1 MASIEITEAATME
14 DMELETLK
22 PSSNTDVATK
32 RERED
37 EATAD
42 ENGAVSKKQKLD
54 DEKSVEETRM
64 EKLQENS
71 GEVEEEKKEEKIVDP
86 VKIGPKTFGSS
97 LEMFNYFYKL
107 LHSWPLFL
115 DLNKYEHM
123 VLLELIKKGH
133 PEADKKI
140 GSGVEAFEVR
150 EHSVY
155 KSRCFFAVRTDKS
168 AEDFSFRKCV
178 NNILPLP
185 ENMQGNSDVN
195 NVLGGGRKK
204 GGGGGGGRGGGRGR
218 GRGRGRGGNRR

>member
-37 EATAD
+37 EETAD
-42 ENGAVSKKQKLD
+42 ENGAVSKKQKLN

-115 DLNKYEHM
+115 DLNKVSYI
-123 VLLELIKKGH
+123 LCI
-133 PEADKKI
+133 
-140 GSGVEAFEVR
+140 
-150 EHSVY
+150 
-155 KSRCFFAVRTDKS
+155 FFI
-168 AEDFSFRKCV
+168 F
-178 NNILPLP
+178 L
-185 ENMQGNSDVN
+185 
-195 NVLGGGRKK
+195 
-204 GGGGGGGRGGGRGR
+204 
-218 GRGRGRGGNRR
+218 